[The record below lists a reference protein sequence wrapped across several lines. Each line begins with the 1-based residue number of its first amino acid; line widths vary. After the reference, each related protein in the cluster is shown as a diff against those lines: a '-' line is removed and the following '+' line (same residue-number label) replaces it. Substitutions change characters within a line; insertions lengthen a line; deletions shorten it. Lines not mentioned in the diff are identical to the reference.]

1 MWSNGRKVRCRQI
14 LHYRGSG
21 GLRPIKIVIIITIPV
36 NFQSGRRGPLLQAEL
51 NSDYLLR
58 PINRHTTTV
67 DPHDIIF
74 ALDDIIPC

>member
-1 MWSNGRKVRCRQI
+1 MWWSDGRKVRCRQI

-21 GLRPIKIVIIITIPV
+21 GLRPIKIVIITIPV
-36 NFQSGRRGPLLQAEL
+36 NFPSERLDPLQAEL

-58 PINRHTTTV
+58 PINRPTTTV

-74 ALDDIIPC
+74 ALDDI

>member
-1 MWSNGRKVRCRQI
+1 MWSDGRKVRCRQI

-36 NFQSGRRGPLLQAEL
+36 NFVPGRRDPLQAEL

-58 PINRHTTTV
+58 PINQYTTTV
-67 DPHDIIF
+67 DSHDIIF
-74 ALDDIIPC
+74 ALA

>member
-1 MWSNGRKVRCRQI
+1 MWSDSRKVRCRQI

-36 NFQSGRRGPLLQAEL
+36 NFVPGRRDSPQAEL

-58 PINRHTTTV
+58 PINRYTTTV

-74 ALDDIIPC
+74 ALA

>member
-1 MWSNGRKVRCRQI
+1 MWSDGRKVRCRQI

-21 GLRPIKIVIIITIPV
+21 GLRPIKIVIITIPV
-36 NFQSGRRGPLLQAEL
+36 FFVPGRRDPLQKKL

-67 DPHDIIF
+67 DPHDNIF
-74 ALDDIIPC
+74 ALV